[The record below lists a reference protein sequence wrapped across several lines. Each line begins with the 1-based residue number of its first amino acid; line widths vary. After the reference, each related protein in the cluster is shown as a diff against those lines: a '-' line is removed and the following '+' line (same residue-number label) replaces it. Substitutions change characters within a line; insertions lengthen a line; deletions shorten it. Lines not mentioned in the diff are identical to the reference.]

1 MRRAFL
7 DLSRVRRA
15 KTKGQKMKTMF
26 EKWAEKCNTYARK
39 CKFWLGMSF
48 GWCFGHYCE
57 ILGGDGVWAI
67 GFIIVF
73 VICAVRTIQ
82 YGRAVDGGKNL

>member
-48 GWCFGHYCE
+48 GWCLGYYALE
-57 ILGGDGVWAI
+57 IFNLSGWAI
-67 GFIIVF
+67 GFIFVF
-73 VICAVRTIQ
+73 TMAAIRTFQ
-82 YGRAVDGGKNL
+82 YGRIVDGGKNL